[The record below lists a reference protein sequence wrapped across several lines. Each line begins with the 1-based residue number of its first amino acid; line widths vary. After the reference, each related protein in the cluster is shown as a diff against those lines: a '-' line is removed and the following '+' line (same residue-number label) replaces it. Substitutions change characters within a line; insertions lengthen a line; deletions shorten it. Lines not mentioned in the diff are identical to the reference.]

1 MPIGTKNLLMSY
13 VILNMRHE
21 EVFIMFDNLFG
32 RFGREVNVNQAE
44 LFNIADQ
51 ASEMDLKNEEQV
63 RALIQSVGA
72 IVGRQVDK
80 AVEDKLTKM
89 IINGEVP
96 TDMNELLRM
105 MM

>member
-1 MPIGTKNLLMSY
+1 MQNPPCAQKNFSIPKFL
-13 VILNMRHE
+13 
-21 EVFIMFDNLFG
+21 
-32 RFGREVNVNQAE
+32 

-51 ASEMDLKNEEQV
+51 ASTMDLKNEEQV

-72 IVGRQVDK
+72 MVGRKVDK
-80 AVEDKLTKM
+80 SVEDQLTKM

-96 TDMNELLRM
+96 TDMNELLKM

>member
-1 MPIGTKNLLMSY
+1 
-13 VILNMRHE
+13 
-21 EVFIMFDNLFG
+21 MFDNLFG
-32 RFGREVNVNQAE
+32 RFGRDINVNQAE

-72 IVGRQVDK
+72 IVGRKVDK
-80 AVEDKLTKM
+80 AVEDKLTQM

>member
-1 MPIGTKNLLMSY
+1 
-13 VILNMRHE
+13 
-21 EVFIMFDNLFG
+21 MFDNLFG
-32 RFGREVNVNQAE
+32 RFGKDVNVNQAE

-51 ASEMDLKNEEQV
+51 ASEMDLKNEDQV

-72 IVGRQVDK
+72 MVGRKVDK
-80 AVEDKLTKM
+80 SVEDQLTKM

-96 TDMNELLRM
+96 TDMDQLLKM

>member
-1 MPIGTKNLLMSY
+1 
-13 VILNMRHE
+13 
-21 EVFIMFDNLFG
+21 MFDNLFG
-32 RFGREVNVNQAE
+32 RFGKDVNVNLAD

-51 ASEMDLKNEEQV
+51 ASTMDLKNEEQV

-72 IVGRQVDK
+72 MVGRKVDK
-80 AVEDKLTKM
+80 SVEDQLTKM

-96 TDMNELLRM
+96 TDMNELLKM

>member
-1 MPIGTKNLLMSY
+1 MGKRK
-13 VILNMRHE
+13 LNFVYDYLKQE
-21 EVFIMFDNLFG
+21 EVLNKPWLTTSDLMIILPLGENAINNFRKTICD
-32 RFGREVNVNQAE
+32 
-44 LFNIADQ
+44 
-51 ASEMDLKNEEQV
+51 EMDLKNEEQV

-80 AVEDKLTKM
+80 AVEDKLTQM

>member
-1 MPIGTKNLLMSY
+1 
-13 VILNMRHE
+13 MRYE
-21 EVFIMFDNLFG
+21 EVLIMFDNLFG
-32 RFGREVNVNQAE
+32 RFGKDVNVNQEE

-51 ASEMDLKNEEQV
+51 ASEMDLKNEDQV

-72 IVGRQVDK
+72 MVGRKVDK
-80 AVEDKLTKM
+80 SVEDQLTKM

-96 TDMNELLRM
+96 TDMDQLLKM

>member
-1 MPIGTKNLLMSY
+1 
-13 VILNMRHE
+13 
-21 EVFIMFDNLFG
+21 MFDNLFG
-32 RFGREVNVNQAE
+32 RFGKDVNVNQEE

-51 ASEMDLKNEEQV
+51 ASEMDLKNEDQV

-72 IVGRQVDK
+72 MVGRKVDK
-80 AVEDKLTKM
+80 SVEDQLTKM

-96 TDMNELLRM
+96 TDMDQLLKM

>member
-1 MPIGTKNLLMSY
+1 
-13 VILNMRHE
+13 
-21 EVFIMFDNLFG
+21 MFDNLFG
-32 RFGREVNVNQAE
+32 RFGKDVNVNQEE

-51 ASEMDLKNEEQV
+51 ASEMDLKNEDQV

-72 IVGRQVDK
+72 MVGRKVDK
-80 AVEDKLTKM
+80 SVEDQLTKM

-96 TDMNELLRM
+96 TDMNELLKM